1 MTEYKAMIERKRKQL
16 LAEEWAKGIK
26 EIHCHSINSMWYEP
40 KPNVV
45 KTKGVM
51 DITYNDGRIERDG
64 VEILPSQ
71 VSGEQLINRW
81 EQFNEL

>member
-16 LAEEWAKGIK
+16 LAEEGAKGV
-26 EIHCHSINSMWYEP
+26 EHIHCHSINSMWYEP

>member
-1 MTEYKAMIERKRKQL
+1 M
-16 LAEEWAKGIK
+16 
-26 EIHCHSINSMWYEP
+26 HSHRLNSMWYEP
-40 KPNVV
+40 EPNKV
-45 KTKGVM
+45 KHKNVL

-71 VSGEQLINRW
+71 VKGKQLIDRW

>member
-1 MTEYKAMIERKRKQL
+1 
-16 LAEEWAKGIK
+16 
-26 EIHCHSINSMWYEP
+26 MWYEP
-40 KPNVV
+40 NPNVV

-64 VEILPSQ
+64 VEIRPSE
-71 VSGEQLINRW
+71 VSGKQLINRW

>member
-16 LAEEWAKGIK
+16 LAEEWAKGV
-26 EIHCHSINSMWYEP
+26 EHIHCHSINSMWYEP

>member
-16 LAEEWAKGIK
+16 LAEEWAKGIAH
-26 EIHCHSINSMWYEP
+26 IHCHSINSMWYEP

-45 KTKGVM
+45 KTEGVM

-71 VSGEQLINRW
+71 VSGKALIDKW
-81 EQFNEL
+81 EQNNEL

>member
-1 MTEYKAMIERKRKQL
+1 MTEYSERVIKRAKEIA
-16 LAEEWAKGIK
+16 AEEWAKGIAH
-26 EIHCHSINSMWYEP
+26 IHCHSINSMWYEP

-45 KTKGVM
+45 KTEGVM

>member
-16 LAEEWAKGIK
+16 LAEEWAKGIAH
-26 EIHCHSINSMWYEP
+26 IHCHSINSMWYEP

-45 KTKGVM
+45 KTEGVM

>member
-1 MTEYKAMIERKRKQL
+1 
-16 LAEEWAKGIK
+16 
-26 EIHCHSINSMWYEP
+26 MWYEP
-40 KPNVV
+40 EPNKV
-45 KTKGVM
+45 KHKNVL

-71 VSGEQLINRW
+71 VSGKQLIDKW